1 MRKRAHELTAGDL
14 FALHI
19 HCRVIALAPIG
30 DGKRVRVT
38 IELEDQGHRT
48 LRPEG
53 YSAGSSSL
61 EFTDDGHTLEFI
73 CRASRWFHTLED
85 WDEDDD
91 DDEPDPVDPTPSPR
105 SKEPVA

>member
-1 MRKRAHELTAGDL
+1 MRKRAHEATAGDL
-14 FALHI
+14 FALALPLPG
-19 HCRVIALAPIG
+19 IALAPIG

-48 LRPEG
+48 LRPG

-73 CRASRWFHTLED
+73 CLSRWFHTLED

-91 DDEPDPVDPTPSPR
+91 DDEPDPVDPPSPR
-105 SKEPVA
+105 SKEPVS